1 MRRLRKLGV
10 LFAVASLFPLALAG
24 SVPTLAAA
32 QVTKTITLHAPSAL
46 SSSWGRVSTIGYG
59 SAAAKLGTSL
69 GGDGAGISYGPSYG
83 TQAPDKTWWY
93 LDTAKA
99 RLAHYS
105 PTGAY
110 LGQVKIPSAYLTDGI
125 YVQYQNPQA
134 LKNGSIV
141 LMGTDPAG
149 PTLLLMSRTHHFTK
163 LKLKQVVTVHSNDG
177 TYLYGFSEAGKTVRI
192 TPTTGKIITVTWM
205 RGQGGRRFT
214 LAVGNGTV
222 TIKRPGVNLKLKL
235 VSAEHPTKTPHPQLE
250 AAMGADGRLWVLI
263 SAIVEV
269 SASTSVDAVGLVSV
283 KPSGA
288 VSPVQRV
295 RTLTSVSDPADGQH
309 LGVRYGGTK
318 PWLMFIDT
326 DAARVYR
333 LE

>member
-10 LFAVASLFPLALAG
+10 LLAVASLLPLALAN
-24 SVPTLAAA
+24 SVPAAA
-32 QVTKTITLHAPSAL
+32 VPQITKTIKLHDPSAL
-46 SSSWGRVSTIGYG
+46 SPSWGRVSTIGYG
-59 SAAAKLGTSL
+59 SATAKLGTSL
-69 GGDGAGISYGPSYG
+69 GGDGEGVFYGPSFG
-83 TQAPDKTWWY
+83 TQTPDKTWWY

-105 PTGAY
+105 PTGTY
-110 LGQVKIPSAYLTDGI
+110 LGQVKIPAAFLTDGI
-125 YVQYQNPQA
+125 YVQYQTPQA
-134 LKNGSIV
+134 LKDGSLV
-141 LMGTDPAG
+141 LLGTDPAG
-149 PTLLLMSRTHHFTK
+149 PTLLRVSRTHHFTK

-177 TYLYGFSEAGKTVRI
+177 TYLYGFTEARKTVRI
-192 TPTTGKIITVTWM
+192 TPTTGKITAVTWM

-222 TIKRPGVNLKLKL
+222 TVKRPGVNLKLKL

-250 AAMGADGRLWVLI
+250 ATMGADGRLWVLI

-269 SASTSVDAVGLVSV
+269 SASTSVDAVGLISI

-288 VSPVQRV
+288 VSAVQRV
-295 RTLTSVSDPADGQH
+295 RALTSLSDPGDGQH

-333 LE
+333 LK